1 MIQDLAPAVF
11 DNQYKEKQMN
21 EKSRLMFVR
30 GDQVLYKVEDD
41 KMIYPRYCNCD
52 TEGIDIRYMFSIDDA
67 DYFLAFEDEYIDEDE
82 EADTPYRRLVKRL
95 EAEGFVFKNRMYIR
109 NVYLNNPDEK
119 QECYAGVTAYQ
130 LGAWYEDNRI
140 CGRCGAP
147 LIHSKEERM
156 MQCDKCGNRIY
167 PKICPAVIVGVTDN
181 DKILLTKY
189 SVGHKRLAL
198 VAGFAEVGET
208 IEETVQREVMEE
220 VGLKVKNIR
229 YYKSQPWTF
238 TDTLLFGF
246 FCDVDKDNHITMDR
260 KELSY
265 ANWIPRKKLDEVED
279 DGISLTREM
288 IRVFKEGREKENYDR
303 F

>member
-1 MIQDLAPAVF
+1 MIQDLGTAVF
-11 DNQYKEKQMN
+11 DNHYE
-21 EKSRLMFVR
+21 EKSISDDAMLMFVR
-30 GDQVLYKVEDD
+30 GEQVLYKVEDN
-41 KMIYPRYCNCD
+41 KMIYPKCSECD
-52 TEGIDIRYMFSIDDA
+52 IEGIDVRYMFSIDDVE
-67 DYFLAFEDEYIDEDE
+67 YFLAFEDVYIDEDE
-82 EADTPYRRLVKRL
+82 EADTPYRRLLAKLV
-95 EAEGFVFKNRMYIR
+95 ADGFEFKNRMYIR

-119 QECYAGVTAYQ
+119 KACYAGVTAYQ

-140 CGRCGAP
+140 CGRCGSV
-147 LIHSKEERM
+147 LSHSKEERM
-156 MQCDKCGNRIY
+156 MYCDKCGNRIY

-181 DKILLTKY
+181 DKLLLTKY
-189 SVGHKRLAL
+189 STGHKRLAL

-208 IEETVQREVMEE
+208 IEETVKREVMEE

-246 FCDVDKDNHITMDR
+246 FCDVDKDRHITMDE

-265 ANWIPRKKLDEVED
+265 ANWIPRKKLEEVED

-288 IRVFKEGREKENYDR
+288 IRVFKEGRERNDR